1 MRVEIHK
8 YGEIEVAEDLIL
20 HFPEGLH
27 GFPELKRGCL
37 VLYSRTPGLRWLQ
50 SVDDPSLAFL
60 TIEPHFIFP
69 DYEAELPDSDSLA
82 LGLTEADQA
91 AILTLVTISEDG
103 SAITTNLLAPIVIN
117 IRTRCARQVILETDG
132 YLTRHAISS
141 HIMGEIH
148 AGADAQNR

>member
-1 MRVEIHK
+1 MRVEICK
-8 YGEIEVAEDLIL
+8 YGEIDVPEDLIL
-20 HFPEGLH
+20 DFPEGIH
-27 GFPELKRGCL
+27 GFPQLKRCCL
-37 VLYSRTPGLRWLQ
+37 VLYSSTPGLRWLQ

-60 TIEPHFIFP
+60 TIEPHLIFP

-91 AILTLVTISEDG
+91 AIITLVTISEDG

-117 IRTRCARQVILETDG
+117 IRTCCARQVILETDR
-132 YLTRHAISS
+132 YLTQHLITS
-141 HIMGEIH
+141 HVTGEMY